1 MNNYFSHD
9 SNARNSD
16 KLIPL
21 RSEMGAEGYG
31 IYFMLLERLR
41 EEPDYTSVKDY
52 NMLAFD
58 LRVDAA
64 KIKRVI
70 EGFRLF
76 VFTEDGKYFYS
87 EGFCK
92 RMNHKDEKSEKA
104 RQSVLKKWGC
114 SAGSNI
120 NAVTRSQ
127 RLAAARAIATHTA
140 EEWQEMKDFFGHCVI
155 CGKSAENEYLVKD
168 HVIPLYQGGDDGITN
183 LQPLCRS
190 CNSRKGP
197 DSTDYRL
204 IYCTSN
210 HIEMPTKWLPN
221 AYETPAIKERKVKE
235 SKEKKNKF
243 FSQCAPAGCYPLSA
257 EEKEKIF
264 EIFFFSNLQNPD
276 GELSAYIDH
285 NTALGWMCGSSP
297 ISDKVAYA
305 KGWVKKKTEKEANV
319 TPRFPAPFLAQ
330 YRLFCDALQAER
342 VDLLPVFLHGLYGLK
357 IEQKKLMLIC
367 SAEMA
372 KTLKTDDMVR
382 QAFTENVLAG
392 KFAGYDLSCVKPTI
406 GQTER

>member
-87 EGFCK
+87 EGFRK
-92 RMNHKDEKSEKA
+92 RMNYKDEKSEKA
-104 RQSVLKKWGC
+104 RQSALLRWAKKQET
-114 SAGSNI
+114 SER
-120 NAVTRSQ
+120 NAN
-127 RLAAARAIATHTA
+127 AA
-140 EEWQEMKDFFGHCVI
+140 D
-155 CGKSAENEYLVKD
+155 
-168 HVIPLYQGGDDGITN
+168 N
-183 LQPLCRS
+183 LCER
-190 CNSRKGP
+190 
-197 DSTDYRL
+197 
-204 IYCTSN
+204 
-210 HIEMPTKWLPN
+210 N
-221 AYETPAIKERKVKE
+221 ANAQKNDAIKESKVKK

-243 FSQCAPAGCYPLSA
+243 FSQCAPAGCPPLSA

-264 EIFFFSNLQNPD
+264 EIFFFSNLQNPE

-285 NTALGWMCGSSP
+285 NTALGWMCGSNP

-319 TPRFPAPFLAQ
+319 PLRFPTPFLAQ
-330 YRLFCDALQAER
+330 YRLFCDVLRADR
-342 VDLLPVFLHGLYGLK
+342 IDLPAMFLHGLYGLK

-372 KTLKTDDMVR
+372 KTLKTDDKVR
-382 QAFTENVLAG
+382 RAFTENVLAG

>member
-1 MNNYFSHD
+1 
-9 SNARNSD
+9 
-16 KLIPL
+16 
-21 RSEMGAEGYG
+21 MGAEGYG

-87 EGFCK
+87 EGFRK
-92 RMNHKDEKSEKA
+92 RMNYKDEKSEKA
-104 RQSVLKKWGC
+104 RQSALLRWAKKQET
-114 SAGSNI
+114 SER
-120 NAVTRSQ
+120 NAN
-127 RLAAARAIATHTA
+127 AA
-140 EEWQEMKDFFGHCVI
+140 D
-155 CGKSAENEYLVKD
+155 
-168 HVIPLYQGGDDGITN
+168 N
-183 LQPLCRS
+183 LCER
-190 CNSRKGP
+190 
-197 DSTDYRL
+197 
-204 IYCTSN
+204 
-210 HIEMPTKWLPN
+210 N
-221 AYETPAIKERKVKE
+221 ANAQKNDAIKESKVKKRE
-235 SKEKKNKF
+235 KNKF
-243 FSQCAPAGCYPLSA
+243 FSQCAPAGCPPLSA

-264 EIFFFSNLQNPD
+264 EIFFFSNLQNPE

-305 KGWVKKKTEKEANV
+305 KGWVKKKIEKEANV
-319 TPRFPAPFLAQ
+319 PLRFPAPFLTQ

-372 KTLKTDDMVR
+372 KTLKTDDKVQR
-382 QAFTENVLAG
+382 AFTENVLAG

>member
-1 MNNYFSHD
+1 MARPIKQGLDYFPFDVDFFEDEKIAAISGEYGLKGEIV
-9 SNARNSD
+9 AIRLLCAIYRNGYFI
-16 KLIPL
+16 LWTEML
-21 RSEMGAEGYG
+21 RSKFLRDLQG
-31 IYFMLLERLR
+31 IKPELLDQIVKRLVRWGFFDQTLFNSSQILTSLGIQQRYFEATKGRRVQAQIDPKICLLGVSATKT
-41 EEPDYTSVKDY
+41 PVS
-52 NMLAFD
+52 A
-58 LRVDAA
+58 
-64 KIKRVI
+64 
-70 EGFRLF
+70 
-76 VFTEDGKYFYS
+76 TE
-87 EGFCK
+87 
-92 RMNHKDEKSEKA
+92 
-104 RQSVLKKWGC
+104 
-114 SAGSNI
+114 
-120 NAVTRSQ
+120 T
-127 RLAAARAIATHTA
+127 
-140 EEWQEMKDFFGHCVI
+140 
-155 CGKSAENEYLVKD
+155 
-168 HVIPLYQGGDDGITN
+168 
-183 LQPLCRS
+183 LQKPEFLTQ
-190 CNSRKGP
+190 KV
-197 DSTDYRL
+197 
-204 IYCTSN
+204 
-210 HIEMPTKWLPN
+210 H
-221 AYETPAIKERKVKE
+221 KVKE

-357 IEQKKLMLIC
+357 IEQKKLTLVC
-367 SAEMA
+367 SAEVA

-392 KFAGYDLSCVKPTI
+392 RFAGYDLSCVKPTI